1 MLDWDNLRIFLELTR
16 SQGLVDAAKKL
27 GIDHSTV
34 SRRMK
39 RFEEQVGSQL
49 FDRNNHGYKLTADGY
64 RLVEYAE
71 KIESTVY
78 AAAEELGGH
87 NSKLSGQVR
96 LGATEGFGTFML
108 APHIAHFCARN
119 PHITVDMLPMPRFVN
134 LSKHEAD
141 ISVAIERPLSGNYVV
156 TKLSDYVLKLY
167 ATREYLE
174 RHASIRT
181 LADLEQHN
189 FIGYIDDLVFSEE
202 LRYKDTVAPES
213 FRAFRS
219 TSVVAQYTAACSGH
233 ALAILPCFLA
243 QQSELLV
250 PVLSQEIAITRT
262 FWLVASSE
270 QRHVARVS
278 ALWSYLRECVEMN
291 RDFLMG
297 ESRQMRWLA

>member
-1 MLDWDNLRIFLELTR
+1 MQDWDNLRIFLELTR
-16 SQGLVDAAKKL
+16 SQGLVDAARKL

-39 RFEEQVGSQL
+39 RFEQQVGSQL
-49 FDRNNHGYKLTADGY
+49 FDRNNHGYKLTAEGY

-78 AAAEELGGH
+78 AAAEQLGGQ

-96 LGATEGFGTFML
+96 LGATEGFGTFVL

-119 PHITVDMLPMPRFVN
+119 PHISVDMLPMPRFVN

-141 ISVAIERPLSGNYVV
+141 ISVSIERPLSGNYVV

-167 ATREYLE
+167 ASRDYLE
-174 RHASIRT
+174 QHPPITEVSD
-181 LADLEQHN
+181 LARHN

-202 LRYKDTVAPES
+202 LRYKDTVAPDA

-243 QQSELLV
+243 QQSDKLV
-250 PVLSQEIAITRT
+250 PVLQSQVSITRA
-262 FWLVASSE
+262 FWLVAASE

-278 ALWSYLRECVEMN
+278 ALWSYLRESMELN
-291 RDFLMG
+291 REFLMG
-297 ESRQMRWLA
+297 EAPAMQWLR

>member
-71 KIESTVY
+71 QVESTLY
-78 AAAEELGGH
+78 AATEELGGH

-96 LGATEGFGTFML
+96 LGATEGFGTFVL
-108 APHIAHFCARN
+108 APHIAHFCASN

-141 ISVAIERPLSGNYVV
+141 ISVSIERPLSGNYVV

-167 ATREYLE
+167 ASREYL
-174 RHASIRT
+174 ASHPPIHS
-181 LADLEQHN
+181 LADLAQHH

-202 LRYKDTVAPES
+202 LRYKDTVAPDS

-219 TSVVAQYTAACSGH
+219 TSVVAQYTAACAGR

-243 QQSELLV
+243 QQSEQLV
-250 PVLSQEIAITRT
+250 PVLEDEVAITRT
-262 FWLVASSE
+262 FWLVAASE

-278 ALWSYLRECVEMN
+278 ALWRYLRECVEAN

-297 ESRQMRWLA
+297 RSRQMRWLD

>member
-34 SRRMK
+34 SRRIK

-71 KIESTVY
+71 RIESTVY

-87 NSKLSGQVR
+87 NRMLSGQVR
-96 LGATEGFGTFML
+96 LGATEGFGTFVL
-108 APHIAHFCARN
+108 APHIAHFCAQH
-119 PHITVDMLPMPRFVN
+119 PHISVDMLPMPRFVN

-141 ISVAIERPLSGNYVV
+141 ISVSIERPLSGNYVV

-167 ATREYLE
+167 ATRGYLE
-174 RHASIRT
+174 SHAPISAV
-181 LADLEQHN
+181 ADLEQHN

-202 LRYKDTVAPES
+202 LRYKDNFAPES

-219 TSVVAQYTAACSGH
+219 TSVVAQYTAARSGN

-243 QQSELLV
+243 QQSDDLV
-250 PVLSQEIAITRT
+250 PVLEQEIAITRS
-262 FWLVASSE
+262 FWLVAASE

-297 ESRQMRWLA
+297 NSRQMQWLK